1 MSHGLHGKRRAG
13 SDWSVQP
20 LEGRVLLSRAGV
32 PSTKSPS
39 AEVASSPGLQR
50 TATYLQA
57 SSQTNAVHPS
67 VKLIATV
74 EAPAIKRPV
83 GAGRVR
89 FSIIS
94 PTPEF
99 LGLAHP
105 NARGSATL
113 KTKRLIRGVSYV
125 IQAQFIAPNAPFAPS
140 STQLDVT
147 VGEST
152 VNSFRITAPQYF
164 GAPGTP
170 VTFSVTAL
178 DRAGQPVTG
187 YTGTIRLVSP
197 TDRSAKFLSSTYT
210 FTTADHGT
218 HEFPGGVTF
227 HKGGAEVVK
236 VQQLNNTR
244 ISGTQAFGIE

>member
-1 MSHGLHGKRRAG
+1 
-13 SDWSVQP
+13 
-20 LEGRVLLSRAGV
+20 LLSRAGV
-32 PSTKSPS
+32 PSTQSPS
-39 AEVASSPGLQR
+39 AEVASGSGLER

-67 VKLIATV
+67 VKLVATV
-74 EAPAIKRPV
+74 EAPAVKRPV

-89 FSIIS
+89 FSVIS
-94 PTPEF
+94 PTQEF
-99 LGLAHP
+99 LGVAHP
-105 NARGSATL
+105 NSRGSATL
-113 KTKRLIRGVSYV
+113 KTKRLTRGASYV
-125 IQAQFIAPNAPFAPS
+125 IQAQFVAPNAPFGPS

-147 VGEST
+147 VGESP

-178 DRAGQPVTG
+178 DRAGQPVTD
-187 YTGTIRLVSP
+187 YAGTIQFVSP
-197 TDRSAKFLSSTYT
+197 TDRSAKFLTRTYT

-218 HEFPGGVTF
+218 HVFPGGVTF

-236 VQQLNNTR
+236 VEQLNNTR
-244 ISGTQAFGIE
+244 IVGTQAFGIE